1 MTNEELVKL
10 LQELSDGMICGKHV
24 IELGQAAD
32 RIEALTAEG
41 ARLRHCLKNA
51 NDKHEFYEREW
62 YLRGDRIET
71 LTAALEKFDDLI
83 QYQYTGSREA
93 MSAMVEAAQEGA
105 RVLGRGAWK
114 EAGHP
119 WLWTYD
125 PHLKEKQL

>member
-1 MTNEELVKL
+1 MIDDLVKRL
-10 LQELSDGMICGKHV
+10 RSNRPIPTLPHE
-24 IELGQAAD
+24 AAS
-32 RIEALTAEG
+32 RIEA
-41 ARLRHCLKNA
+41 
-51 NDKHEFYEREW
+51 
-62 YLRGDRIET
+62 

-93 MSAMVEAAQEGA
+93 MSAMAEAAQEGA

-125 PHLKEKQL
+125 PHLKEKKP